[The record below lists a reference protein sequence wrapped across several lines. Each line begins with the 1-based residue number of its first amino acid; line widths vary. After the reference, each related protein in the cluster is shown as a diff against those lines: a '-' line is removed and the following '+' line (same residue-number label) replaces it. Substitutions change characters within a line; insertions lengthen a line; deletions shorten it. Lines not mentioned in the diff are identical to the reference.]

1 MAASIPPA
9 PSAAAAEEIRVRG
22 AREHN
27 IKGIDVDLPRD
38 SLVVITGLSGSGK
51 SSLAFDTIYQEGQRR
66 FMESLS
72 SYARQFLGSM
82 EKPRVERVEG
92 LSPTLCIDQKT
103 VNRNPRSTVG
113 TITEILDHLRLFMAR
128 LGEPRCPD
136 CARPLS
142 RSSPGDV
149 AAGLLRDEPDARLHV
164 LAPIVQ
170 ERKGE
175 YRKELADALRDGW
188 LRARIDGELK
198 HLEDDAPIELARYEK
213 HTIELVVDRL
223 RVRSE
228 SRARLVEA
236 IERAAGL
243 SQGTVSFLVQGA
255 DDPAPRV
262 LLRSLDRSCPDHG
275 HAAPEL
281 EPRLFSFNAPQGM
294 CPDCA
299 GLGYLE
305 DFDPDL
311 LLDVDAPAR
320 ACFGPLQDDERMPFS
335 SASRTA
341 IDQIAAALGFSSG
354 APFSSLSQAH
364 AEALLYGDP
373 AVSYRFV
380 KERDGGTTTI
390 ERPWPGLFPA
400 LTTVWHYT
408 KLPSLGRWRRRV
420 ACRACGGARLRP
432 LARAVRFVHPT
443 AGEVGIAA
451 LSSLS
456 IADARAFFDALE
468 LPADQQRIGGPIVSE
483 LRSRLRFLDQ
493 VGLSYLS
500 LDRSAATLSGG
511 EAQRIRLAGQVGAG
525 LQGVTYVL
533 DEPSIGLH
541 GRDQARLL
549 DALEALRDKGNSVLV
564 VEHDPL
570 TMARADHL
578 VEVGPGAGVEGGQL
592 MGHGPPRRFLRSQAR
607 TARYLR
613 GELRIP
619 LPALRRPVDGP
630 ALVLSGASGNN
641 LHDVDLRIP
650 LGCLT
655 VVTGVSGSGKSTL
668 IDRTLARALAAAL
681 HGATERPDPFRGLDG
696 TDQLDKLVRIDQNP
710 IGRTP
715 RSNPATYTGAFDHI
729 RALFAALPESRA
741 RGYTKSRF
749 SFNLAGG
756 RCEECKGAGL
766 VTVEMQFLADVQI
779 PCEACGG
786 KRFNSETLELRYR
799 GRTITDVLEMS
810 IAQARAF
817 FTHHKKL
824 RRTFQLLCDVG
835 LGYISLGQPSTTLSG
850 GEAQRIKLASELSR
864 PATGRTLY
872 ILDEPTTGLHMEDVG
887 RLLDALQRL
896 VDQGNT
902 VLVIEH
908 DADIIKCADH
918 LIDLGPEGGTGGGRI
933 IATGTPEQIAAEDSP
948 TGRMLAPVLARERAL
963 DAAAADGAVA
973 EKNGLL
979 FAPPRRRARSAAPPP
994 GGRRI
999 VLRGVQTHNLRN
1011 VDVDIPE
1018 GALTVVTGPSGSGKT
1033 SLAFDTLFAE
1043 GQRRYV
1049 ESLSTYARRFLGR
1062 MDRPPVDRVEGLAP
1076 AIAIDQR
1083 NGAGGP
1089 RSTVATTTEIYDQL
1103 RLLYAR
1109 VGQPHCPVCAHPL
1122 HATSPSRGAREL
1134 QAADPGAGWL
1144 LCALP
1149 PGTRA
1154 LDLQRD
1160 GYTRVWDGRER
1171 ELDALI
1177 AEGGPDTEVGG
1188 LELVVDRLNPARVP
1202 LDRLSEAIATAY
1214 GWGHDR
1220 ARFVPRARERRD
1232 APLLLS
1238 RRPECPTHGPAL
1250 PDEITPRHFSFNSHW
1265 GACTSCGGLGRAV
1278 RVDEALLLP
1287 VPTADFDSALDP
1299 QVASGVLRSAR
1310 NRALVDAVFARFGAP
1325 RDQPAAA
1332 WSRPLRRALLH
1343 GVEDG
1348 LDIRFSRSWGG
1359 RQITVEESRPW
1370 PGVVAMVE
1378 GWGKRM
1384 ERLRRDTTCPDC
1396 EGQRLQP
1403 WVRAVTLGDDVLGP
1417 DRPPGRNIS
1426 ELCALSVEEARAWW
1440 RALLPTLSPTAATI
1454 AAQPVEEVQ
1463 GRLGFLDD
1471 VGLGYLHLDRP
1482 ARSLS
1487 GGEAQRIRLAT
1498 QLGARLTG
1506 TIYVL
1511 DEPTIGLHPRD
1522 SGRLLRTL
1530 QGLRDLG
1537 NTLVVVEH
1545 DPEIMRAADHLLDM
1559 GPGAGEH
1566 GGTIVAQGSPAAVRE
1581 SGSLTGQYLS
1591 GARAVPRPE
1600 APRPLTA
1607 WLDLPPARVHNLQ
1620 DVALRLPLGALTVVT
1635 GVSGSGKSSLV
1646 MDHLRPHLE
1655 GLQAQKGGKRNREAL
1670 RLVVVDQAP
1679 IGRSPRSTPATYT
1692 DVWNDIRKRF
1702 AETRLARER
1711 GWGPGRFSWNTEGGR
1726 CAHCE
1731 GRGSVLIEMHFLSDV
1746 WMPCE
1751 HCGGRRF
1758 SRETL
1763 EVRWKDCSIADLLEL
1778 PIEEAAPLFANQRR
1792 IHARLQALVDVGLG
1806 YVRLGQPA
1814 TTLSGGEA
1822 QRMKL
1827 AAELV
1832 SRKKPT
1838 VYLLDEPTTGLHLAD
1853 IEKLLVVLHR
1863 LVDKGHTVVVIEHQI
1878 DMIENADHVIDMGPE
1893 GGEGGGQLVFAGTP
1907 AALRA
1912 HPTSHTGAALR
1923 AEAAS
1928 RAATPG

>member
-1 MAASIPPA
+1 MAHR
-9 PSAAAAEEIRVRG
+9 AAEPPPGAAGPELIQVRG

-27 IKGIDVDLPRD
+27 LRGVDADLPRD

-82 EKPRVERVEG
+82 EKPRVDRVDG

-136 CARPLS
+136 CGVVLS
-142 RSSPGDV
+142 RSSPGDL
-149 AAGLLRDEPDARLHV
+149 AAALLRDESEARLHV
-164 LAPIVQ
+164 MAPIVQ

-188 LRARIDGELK
+188 LRARVDGRVL

-223 RVRSE
+223 KARPE
-228 SRARLVEA
+228 SRVRLVEA
-236 IERAAGL
+236 IERAAAL
-243 SQGTVSFLVQGA
+243 AEGTVTFLVQGPE
-255 DDPAPRV
+255 DPEPRH
-262 LLRSLDRSCPDHG
+262 LLRSLDRSCPLHG
-275 HAAPEL
+275 HSAPEM

-305 DFDPDL
+305 DFDIDL
-311 LLDVDAPAR
+311 LLDVSAPAR
-320 ACFGPLQDDERMPFS
+320 ACFGPLRSDEKLPFS
-335 SASRTA
+335 SVSREA
-341 IDQIAAALGFSSG
+341 VDQIAKQRGFPAK
-354 APFSSLSQAH
+354 APFSELSQDD
-364 AEALLYGDP
+364 AEALLFGDP
-373 AVSYRFV
+373 ELSYRFT
-380 KERDGGTTTI
+380 RDRGGATVTV
-390 ERPWPGLFPA
+390 ERPWPGTFAA
-400 LTTVWHYT
+400 LRQVWHYT
-408 KLPSLGRWRRRV
+408 KLSSLSRWRRRV
-420 ACRACGGARLRP
+420 SCSGCGGARLRP
-432 LARAVRFVHPT
+432 LARAVRFTTPS
-443 AGEVGIAA
+443 GDEVGIGP
-451 LSSLS
+451 LSRLS
-456 IADARAFFDALE
+456 IADARAFFDTLE
-468 LPADQQRIGGPIVSE
+468 LPESQRKLGGPIVSE
-483 LRSRLRFLDQ
+483 LRARLRFLDQ

-511 EAQRIRLAGQVGAG
+511 EAQRIRLAAQVGAG

-549 DALEALRDKGNSVLV
+549 DALEALRDKGNSVIV

-578 VEVGPGAGVEGGQL
+578 IEVGPGAGVEGGKL
-592 MGHGPPRRFLRSQAR
+592 VASGRPRAFLRTQALTARFLR
-607 TARYLR
+607 
-613 GELRIP
+613 GEERIP
-619 LPALRRPVDGP
+619 LPAVRRPVDGP
-630 ALVLSGASGNN
+630 CIKLEGASGNN

-655 VVTGVSGSGKSTL
+655 VITGVSGSGKSTL
-668 IDRTLARALAAAL
+668 IDRTLARALAAEL
-681 HGATERPDPFRGLDG
+681 QGATQRPDPFRALHGV
-696 TDQLDKLVRIDQNP
+696 DQLDKLVRIDQNP

-729 RALFAALPESRA
+729 RALFAQLPESRA

-786 KRFNSETLELRYR
+786 KRFNAETLDIHYR
-799 GRTITDVLEMS
+799 GRTITDVLQMS
-810 IAQARAF
+810 IAQAAAF
-817 FTHHKKL
+817 FGRHRKL
-824 RRTFQLLCDVG
+824 KRVLSLLCEVG

-850 GEAQRIKLASELSR
+850 GEAQRIKLASELAR

-872 ILDEPTTGLHMEDVG
+872 ILDEPTTGLHMKDVG

-902 VLVIEH
+902 VVVIEH
-908 DADIIKCADH
+908 DADVIKCADH
-918 LIDLGPEGGTGGGRI
+918 LVDLGPEGGTGGGHI
-933 IATGTPEQIAAEDSP
+933 VTTGTPEHVAAQDSP
-948 TGRMLAPVLARERAL
+948 TGRMLAPVLAREHAL
-963 DAAAADGAVA
+963 EAAESAAA
-973 EKNGLL
+973 EPPPLL
-979 FAPPRRRARSAAPPP
+979 FAPPRRSSRPRAQGP
-994 GGRRI
+994 RRI
-999 VLRGVQTHNLRN
+999 SLRGVQTHNLRN
-1011 VDVDIPE
+1011 IDVDLPE
-1018 GALTVVTGPSGSGKT
+1018 GALTVITGPSGSGKT

-1062 MDRPPVDRVEGLAP
+1062 MDRPPVERVEGLAP

-1089 RSTVATTTEIYDQL
+1089 RSTVATTTELYDQL

-1109 VGQPHCPVCAHPL
+1109 VGKPHCPQCARPL
-1122 HATSPSRGAREL
+1122 RAMSPSRAARVL
-1134 QAADPGAGWL
+1134 QADDPGAGWL
-1144 LCALP
+1144 VCSVP
-1149 PGTRA
+1149 EDTR
-1154 LDLQRD
+1154 LIDLQRD
-1160 GYTRVWDGRER
+1160 GYARLWEDR
-1171 ELDALI
+1171 ELDLEELMA
-1177 AEGGPDTEVGG
+1177 AEGAEAAVG
-1188 LELVVDRLNPARVP
+1188 ERALVVDRLNPARAP
-1202 LDRLSEAIATAY
+1202 LERLSEAVATAY
-1214 GWGHDR
+1214 GWGNER
-1220 ARFVPRARERRD
+1220 ARFIPRARARREQ
-1232 APLLLS
+1232 PVVLS
-1238 RRPECPTHGPAL
+1238 RRPDCPDHGAVL

-1265 GACTSCGGLGRAV
+1265 GACTDCGGLGRTV
-1278 RVDEALLLP
+1278 RIDDSLVVVDLDRGFDEALE
-1287 VPTADFDSALDP
+1287 P
-1299 QVASGVLRSAR
+1299 QVAGGVLRSSR
-1310 NRALVDAVFARFGAP
+1310 NRALVDAVFAHFQTPRGAP
-1325 RDQPAAA
+1325 ARS

-1343 GVEDG
+1343 GHDAP
-1348 LDIRFSRSWGG
+1348 LSIQFSRAWGG
-1359 RQITVEESRPW
+1359 RTVTIEEERDW
-1370 PGVVAMVE
+1370 PGVLRIVE
-1378 GWGKRM
+1378 GWGKKAQ
-1384 ERLRRDTTCPDC
+1384 RLRRETTCASC

-1403 WVRAVTLGDDVLGP
+1403 WLLAVTLGDDEAEDG
-1417 DRPPGRNIS
+1417 RPRGRNIS
-1426 ELCALSVEEARAWW
+1426 ELCALTVEQARSWW
-1440 RALLPTLSPTAATI
+1440 SALAPTLGPAESAI
-1454 AAQPVEEVQ
+1454 AAQPIAEVQ
-1463 GRLGFLDD
+1463 GRLRFLDD
-1471 VGLGYLHLDRP
+1471 VGLGYLSLDRP

-1498 QLGARLTG
+1498 QLGTSLTG

-1522 SGRLLRTL
+1522 TARLLHTL

-1537 NTLVVVEH
+1537 NSLVVVEH
-1545 DPEIMRAADHLLDM
+1545 DPEVMRAADHLIDM

-1566 GGTIVAQGSPAAVRE
+1566 GGRVVSHGSPAAVAADPA
-1581 SGSLTGQYLS
+1581 SLTGQFLS
-1591 GARAVPRPE
+1591 GARAVPRPCSRRS
-1600 APRPLTA
+1600 PKTA
-1607 WLDLPPARVHNLQ
+1607 LSLPPATVHNLHEVQ
-1620 DVALRLPLGALTVVT
+1620 VDVPLGALTVVT

-1646 MDHLRPHLE
+1646 MHHLRPHLE
-1655 GLQAQKGGKRNREAL
+1655 GLQAQTGGRRKRDAL

-1692 DVWNDIRKRF
+1692 DIWNGIRKLY
-1702 AETRLARER
+1702 AQTRLARER
-1711 GWGPGRFSWNTEGGR
+1711 GWTPSRFSWNTKGGR
-1726 CAHCE
+1726 CEHCE
-1731 GRGSVLIEMHFLSDV
+1731 GRGAVLIEMHFLSDV

-1763 EVRWKDCSIADLLEL
+1763 EVRWKDHSIADLLEL
-1778 PIEEAAPLFANQRR
+1778 PAEEALPLFQNQRR
-1792 IHARLQALVDVGLG
+1792 IHKRLAAMVDVGLG
-1806 YVRLGQPA
+1806 YLRLGQPA

-1827 AAELV
+1827 ASELV
-1832 SRKKPT
+1832 SRKSSA

-1853 IEKLLVVLHR
+1853 VEKLLEVLHR
-1863 LVDKGHTVVVIEHQI
+1863 LVDQGHTVVVIEHNVDVI
-1878 DMIENADHVIDMGPE
+1878 DNADHVIDMGPE
-1893 GGEGGGQLVFAGTP
+1893 GGNAGGTVVFAGTP
-1907 AALRA
+1907 EELRG

-1923 AEAAS
+1923 TADAALAQVS
-1928 RAATPG
+1928 R